1 MQVLKKFLF
10 LLSSA
15 DRKQASL
22 LIIMIFIMALLDVI
36 GVASI
41 LPFMAVLTNPNLIE
55 TNNFL
60 NSIFQISALFGV
72 KNVEQFL
79 LVLGVLI
86 FIILVVSL
94 GFKSL
99 TVYAQIRFVQM
110 REYNISKRLIE
121 GYLHQPYKWFLSQHS
136 ADIGKTILSEVN
148 QIVMKGFVQLIEL
161 IARSMIAFAIVT
173 LLILVDPK
181 LAFIVGLSL
190 GGSYGVIIFFTKKF
204 LYKIGVE
211 RLKNNKSR
219 FTVVIEA
226 FNAVKEIKAG
236 GLEQN
241 YINNFSIHAKKY
253 ARNEASWQII
263 ALLPRYL
270 LEAIAFGGILLLI
283 LHIML
288 KTGSFNNALPFISL
302 YVFAGYRLM
311 PALQQI
317 YISITS
323 ISFVRPS
330 LDKLVEDLKNLKF
343 YNTYQNNIALPFER
357 EISLKNIFYDYPN
370 SSRTTIKDVSINIQA
385 KSTVGLVGETG
396 SGKTTIV
403 DIILGLL
410 EPKEGILKVDG
421 QIITKHN
428 LKSWQ
433 QYIGY
438 VPQNIYLSDDTIA
451 SNIAFGVDSK
461 DINYEALKKAAKIAN
476 IKEFIEKELPIKYD
490 TLIGERGVRLS
501 GGQRQRIGVARAL
514 YHNPKVLIFDEATS
528 ALDNDTEKAVMEAVD
543 FLNKDLTIILIAH
556 RLNTLKNC
564 DIIYKFK
571 NGELVERGTPNEII
585 KINNN

>member
-1 MQVLKKFLF
+1 MQVFKKFIF

-15 DRKQASL
+15 DRKQAGL

-41 LPFMAVLTNPNLIE
+41 LPFMTVLTNPNLIE
-55 TNNFL
+55 TNYLL
-60 NSIFQISALFGV
+60 NSIFQISAFFGV

-79 LVLGVLI
+79 LVLGIFI

-110 REYNISKRLIE
+110 REYSISKRLVE

-148 QIVMKGFVQLIEL
+148 QIVTKGFMQLIEL

-181 LAFIVGLSL
+181 LAFTVGLSL
-190 GGSYGVIIFFTKKF
+190 GGSYVVIIFFIKSF
-204 LYKIGVE
+204 LHKIGVE

-219 FTVVIEA
+219 FTVVMEA
-226 FNAVKEIKAG
+226 FSAVKEIKAG

-263 ALLPRYL
+263 AQLPRYF

-288 KTGSFNNALPFISL
+288 KTGSFNDALPVISL

-317 YISITS
+317 YVSITS
-323 ISFVRPS
+323 LSFVGPS
-330 LDKLVEDLKNLKF
+330 LDKLVDDVKNLKS
-343 YNTYQNNIALPFER
+343 YNTYPNNIALPFER
-357 EISLKNIFYDYPN
+357 EISLKNIFYNYPN
-370 SSRTTIKDVSINIQA
+370 SSRTTIKNVSINIQA
-385 KSTVGLVGETG
+385 KSTVGIVGETG

-410 EPKEGILKVDG
+410 EPKEGILKVDS

-433 QYIGY
+433 QSIGY

-451 SNIAFGVDSK
+451 SNIAFGVDTK
-461 DINYEALKKAAKIAN
+461 DINYEALKKAAKIAK
-476 IKEFIEKELPIKYD
+476 IKEFIEKELPFKYE

-543 FLNKDLTIILIAH
+543 ILNKDLTIILIAH

-564 DIIYKFK
+564 DMIYKFK
-571 NGELVERGTPNEII
+571 KGELVERGTPNEII